1 MGIFFMK
8 GLPMKYTCGK
18 WKVEVERHYK
28 VPKVNL
34 VSRGI
39 ENQCN
44 VLVLIPQNMM
54 EDFM

>member
-1 MGIFFMK
+1 MSIFFMK

-18 WKVEVERHYK
+18 WKVEVERHCK

-44 VLVLIPQNMM
+44 VLILIPQNM
-54 EDFM
+54 EDLM